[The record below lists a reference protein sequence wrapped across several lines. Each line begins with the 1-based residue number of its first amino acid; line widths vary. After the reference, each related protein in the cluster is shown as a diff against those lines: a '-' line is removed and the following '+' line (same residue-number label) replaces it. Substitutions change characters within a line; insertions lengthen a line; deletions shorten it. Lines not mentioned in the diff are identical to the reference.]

1 MATMNMCAMDIIAFE
16 KLLVD
21 RNIRTNI
28 ELAERCGIDRNTAGK
43 IRKGEEL
50 PYIRT
55 NIELAERCGID
66 RNTAGKIRK
75 GEELPCSALPENTSL
90 QKNVKNHL
98 LSGGVIRNAYG
109 RLR

>member
-28 ELAERCGIDRNTAGK
+28 ELAERCGIDRNTA
-43 IRKGEEL
+43 
-50 PYIRT
+50 
-55 NIELAERCGID
+55 
-66 RNTAGKIRK
+66 
-75 GEELPCSALPENTSL
+75 CSALPENTSL

>member
-21 RNIRTNI
+21 RN
-28 ELAERCGIDRNTAGK
+28 
-43 IRKGEEL
+43 
-50 PYIRT
+50 IRT

>member
-1 MATMNMCAMDIIAFE
+1 MATLNMCAMDIIAFE

-50 PYIRT
+50 P
-55 NIELAERCGID
+55 
-66 RNTAGKIRK
+66 
-75 GEELPCSALPENTSL
+75 SALVMYKLVDGLEMSPTQAGNIFFAQSL
-90 QKNVKNHL
+90 
-98 LSGGVIRNAYG
+98 RTT
-109 RLR
+109 